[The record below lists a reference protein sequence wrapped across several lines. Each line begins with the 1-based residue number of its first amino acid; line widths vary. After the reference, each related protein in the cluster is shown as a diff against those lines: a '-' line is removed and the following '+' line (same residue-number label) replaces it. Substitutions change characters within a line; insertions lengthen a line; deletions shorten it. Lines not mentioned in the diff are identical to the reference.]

1 MTIYKSPASWEAA
14 GNGNLLAR
22 CLGFNSTPA
31 GVGLLPR
38 APGISL
44 RGF

>member
-1 MTIYKSPASWEAA
+1 MTYTSPAYWEAA

-22 CLGFNSTPA
+22 CLGPNLPS
-31 GVGLLPR
+31 GGLLPK